1 MPRLPEVSLIGQNQD
16 LMAGDYR
23 EEKTYS
29 GKGVVVTILLFFV
42 LFTAF
47 MMFGTRSCAKAMEP
61 MLREHQTK
69 GTAP

>member
-1 MPRLPEVSLIGQNQD
+1 
-16 LMAGDYR
+16 MAGDYR